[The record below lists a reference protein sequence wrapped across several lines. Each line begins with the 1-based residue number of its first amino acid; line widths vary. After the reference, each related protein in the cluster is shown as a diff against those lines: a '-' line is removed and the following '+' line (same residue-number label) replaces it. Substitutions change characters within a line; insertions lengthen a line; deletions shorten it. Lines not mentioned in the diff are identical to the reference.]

1 MRQLLMN
8 SSGVTVARVP
18 RPVVDRGAV
27 LVRVQYSLSS
37 VGTEIAPLRSTA
49 QQAPDS
55 TAVERGVE
63 YAALARHY
71 LKASLR
77 DPKKAVDRV
86 TKIARQQVRRILP
99 VRPVAVTPAVP
110 VGDLS

>member
-8 SSGVTVARVP
+8 SGGVMVARVP

-27 LVRVQYSLSS
+27 LVRVQYSLIS

-71 LKASLR
+71 FKASLR
-77 DPKKAVDRV
+77 DPKKAMDRV
-86 TKIARQQVRRILP
+86 KKMARQQVKRMLP
-99 VRPVAVTPAVP
+99 ARPVAVTAAVA